1 MSNQSDRFSIDAIK
15 TNAAA
20 AAESGAFVWAAPH
33 IEADLSRQALTSDDL
48 AALADHAHSQDL
60 AGAIKTLFAG
70 DIINGSEHRPALHW
84 ALRGNADHLEK
95 AAEFKKQADDAAAF
109 AKLAG
114 EGGLGYEL
122 KTILHI
128 GIGGSDLGPRL
139 IWDALRPHGHQGP
152 QIRFVGNIDP
162 AEFIEQTE
170 GLDAS
175 TTLVIVVS
183 KSFKTPETKANAAL
197 AREWLIKELGED
209 QLNAHMAAVSSAP
222 DLAMAWGAPEDR
234 IFPMD
239 SAIGGRYSVWSSVGL
254 SLQIALGADIWNSF
268 LSGAAEMDAHFRD
281 APLSENLPARL
292 AMLDY
297 HLHTVRELPSRVVL
311 AYAHRLRKLP
321 DFLQQLE
328 MESNGKSAASGRG
341 KMADMTAPITWG
353 SAGTMGQHS
362 FHQLL
367 HQGTDR
373 TSHEF
378 IAVMDAG
385 QAPGE
390 SYSANGQE
398 LIANVLA
405 QAEAFMVGR
414 SEAEAE
420 VELRAKGVDEDTIK
434 ERAPHMHMDG
444 GRVSTMITLEN
455 LSPSTLGALIS
466 LYEHRTFAGGI
477 LWGVNPFDQ
486 WGVELGKVMAAQ
498 IDAELSGGEIAE
510 KRTAT
515 TRRLI
520 DKIKTART

>member
-1 MSNQSDRFSIDAIK
+1 MTHDHSRQTKDEIK
-15 TNAAA
+15 AKALA
-20 AAESGAFVWAAPH
+20 AAETGDFILQAPRVE
-33 IEADLSRQALTSDDL
+33 IDLSLQALTMEDL
-48 AALADHAHSQDL
+48 GGLGARASQQDL
-60 AGAIKTLFAG
+60 SGAIASLFAG
-70 DIINGSEHRPALHW
+70 EIVNGSEHRPALHW
-84 ALRGNADHLEK
+84 ALRGNADHLDK
-95 AAEFKKQADDAAAF
+95 AAEFKKQAADAAAF
-109 AKLAG
+109 VDSARAD
-114 EGGLGYEL
+114 GLGYDL

-139 IWDALRPHGHQGP
+139 IWDSLRPHGHKGP
-152 QIRFVGNIDP
+152 EIRFVGNIDP

-197 AREWLIKELGED
+197 AREWLIRELGED
-209 QLNAHMAAVSSAP
+209 KLNAHMAAVSSAP

-254 SLQIALGADIWNSF
+254 SLQIALGAEIWDAF
-268 LSGAAEMDAHFRD
+268 LAGAAEMDAHFRD
-281 APLSENLPARL
+281 APLSDNAPAKL
-292 AMLDY
+292 GMLDY
-297 HLHTVRELPSRVVL
+297 YLHTQRQLPSRCVL

-328 MESNGKSAASGRG
+328 MESNGKSVPSGRG
-341 KMADMTAPITWG
+341 ELAAMTAPITWG

-378 IAVMDAG
+378 IAVLNAG

-390 SYSANGQE
+390 AYPANGQE
-398 LIANVLA
+398 LIANALA

-420 VELRAKGVDEDTIK
+420 EELRAKGVDEDTIK

-444 GRVSTMITLEN
+444 GRVSTMIVLED
-455 LSPSTLGALIS
+455 LSPATVGALIAM
-466 LYEHRTFAGGI
+466 YEHRTFAAGI
-477 LWGVNPFDQ
+477 MWGVNPFDQ

-498 IDAELSGGEIAE
+498 IDGELSGGDVSD

-515 TRRLI
+515 SRRLI
-520 DKIKTART
+520 DKIKAARS